1 MVKNKKNTSCRVHR
15 YIRLILL
22 ITAIHCFIADKKL
35 LMQCFIVLIFLNEII
50 KRYRKDQYKRMG
62 RKEYLDYINS
72 DIKHVDTLNGIEFER
87 YLKAH
92 FIKKGYKVYLTP
104 PQGDYGVDL
113 VLEKHGER
121 TAVQA
126 KRYNHEQ
133 GYKVNYKAV
142 QEVAAGKAIYK
153 CTKGIVITNSFFTE
167 SAKDLAKYNN
177 IELWDRKE
185 LIRQF
190 KSLYSPH
197 LHMYK
202 DGHYNLSDNII
213 QRKAVN
219 E

>member
-1 MVKNKKNTSCRVHR
+1 MDMIKRNRNLKFHTYAN
-15 YIRLILL
+15 LILV
-22 ITAIHCFIADKKL
+22 IFVVHSFIADKRI
-35 LMQCFIVLIFLNEII
+35 LMQYFIILIFLNQIVKHHRKEKF
-50 KRYRKDQYKRMG
+50 KRLG

-92 FIKKGYKVYLTP
+92 FTRKGYKVYLTP

-113 VLEKHGER
+113 VIEKHGER
-121 TAVQA
+121 IAVQA
-126 KRYNHEQ
+126 KRYNHEA

-142 QEVAAGKAIYK
+142 QEVAAGKALYQCK
-153 CTKGIVITNSFFTE
+153 KGLVITNSFFTE

-197 LHMYK
+197 LAMYK
-202 DGHYNLSDNII
+202 DGYYFIKNSI
-213 QRKAVN
+213 
-219 E
+219 